1 MKAAAVLVAVMLVL
15 GAGTALAQEKVE
27 EEPAKKQADTGSK
40 VESLV
45 KQLGAESFKEREAA
59 TEELKKIG
67 KPAVPALKEA
77 LKSEDAEVRSRAE
90 QILKGIKEPS
100 AASGRTGPRTEPEPR
115 PKQGDGLDSLPREES
130 EAIRKM
136 LEHLKKLEKELDRN
150 APELPPFPG
159 EEELFP
165 EAVKK
170 ALEEMNKR
178 MEESRKR
185 FDEMR
190 KRLTEPNTRPEG
202 EKGDAKPRRAPQP
215 GQSGATIIIKRL
227 TWKDGKLVEV
237 EDLKSDSALPGIAVT
252 GSDSVMRSL
261 RYHLELGENEGVLV
275 ETVEK
280 DSPFAK
286 AGLEKHDIIT
296 KVGDK
301 TVGSRDDL
309 AQALEGKEKVTV
321 KVIHKGERKTLEVS
335 LKDAGT
341 PEEKK
346 EKEDK

>member
-15 GAGTALAQEKVE
+15 GAGAALAQEKVE
-27 EEPAKKQADTGSK
+27 EEPAGKQAQAGSK

-67 KPAVPALKEA
+67 RPAVPALEEA

-90 QILKGIKEPS
+90 QILKEIKESP
-100 AASGRTGPRTEPEPR
+100 AASGRTGPRTEPAPR
-115 PKQGDGLDSLPREES
+115 PEKGNGLESLPREES
-130 EAIRKM
+130 EAIRRM
-136 LEHLKKLEKELDRN
+136 LEQLKKLEKELGKDM
-150 APELPPFPG
+150 PELPPFPG

-202 EKGDAKPRRAPQP
+202 EKDAAKPRRAPQP
-215 GQSGATIIIKRL
+215 GQSGATVIIKRL

-237 EDLKSDSALPGIAVT
+237 EDVKSDSALPGIAVT
-252 GSDSVMRSL
+252 GSDGVMRSL

-286 AGLEKHDIIT
+286 AGLRKHDIIT
-296 KVGDK
+296 KVGEK

-309 AQALEGKEKVTV
+309 AQALEGKDKVAV
-321 KVIHKGERKTLEVS
+321 EIIHKGERKTLEVG
-335 LKDAGT
+335 LKDAST
-341 PEEKK
+341 PEGKK
-346 EKEDK
+346 EEEGK